1 MRFSNIFKVSALV
14 GTLFLL
20 IVSCE
25 EELDTIGEGVVA
37 GEPFS
42 TGKVEYDVFAFN
54 KGVTAVQTNQLPL
67 YQLGTY
73 NDPIYGKRRASII
86 SQLTLPTVS
95 PNFGDI
101 SQSSEDGPDNDQEN
115 ETVSEV
121 YLYIPFQQSPSG
133 DRDGDGVPDE
143 FESGDDAND
152 PNSDLDG
159 DGVTDNQERAIGSNP
174 FDPDEDGTGEGFVA
188 NSFPK
193 KFDLDSIYGNREQ
206 SFNLV
211 VSRSNYFLRDLDP
224 NSNFQEAQEYYSNQ
238 DFSGFIGEELFNG
251 EVTISDEELLFR
263 DNEDDPDTPDIDESQ
278 EITNRLNP
286 GIRVPLNPEFFQQ
299 NILDKEGQPELL
311 TQSNFRNFLRG
322 IHLTGTDMEEL
333 MFLLDLTQANIT
345 ISYTYD
351 DFDPETEQAVTSERN
366 YILNFLVG
374 TQVGINGN
382 AVNIFED
389 EMLPPNVAGALN
401 NEENASRIYVKGGAT
416 LAEIRLFDELENGGS
431 AIINQIKENNWVINE
446 ANLVFYVDRE
456 SVGSDVVEPP
466 RIYLFNAETNRP
478 IFDAANENPG
488 LNTGPNPLRYFL
500 NHGGLLETENDR
512 GLKYTVRITEHINNI
527 IVRDSA
533 NARLGLTATPNI
545 NLVGLREAI
554 GSDMQEVDYP
564 IAATMSPL
572 GTILYGS
579 NVAQGE
585 EDMKLKLEIYYTE
598 AN

>member
-1 MRFSNIFKVSALV
+1 
-14 GTLFLL
+14 
-20 IVSCE
+20 
-25 EELDTIGEGVVA
+25 
-37 GEPFS
+37 
-42 TGKVEYDVFAFN
+42 
-54 KGVTAVQTNQLPL
+54 
-67 YQLGTY
+67 
-73 NDPIYGKRRASII
+73 
-86 SQLTLPTVS
+86 
-95 PNFGDI
+95 
-101 SQSSEDGPDNDQEN
+101 
-115 ETVSEV
+115 
-121 YLYIPFQQSPSG
+121 
-133 DRDGDGVPDE
+133 
-143 FESGDDAND
+143 
-152 PNSDLDG
+152 
-159 DGVTDNQERAIGSNP
+159 
-174 FDPDEDGTGEGFVA
+174 
-188 NSFPK
+188 
-193 KFDLDSIYGNREQ
+193 
-206 SFNLV
+206 
-211 VSRSNYFLRDLDP
+211 
-224 NSNFQEAQEYYSNQ
+224 
-238 DFSGFIGEELFNG
+238 
-251 EVTISDEELLFR
+251 
-263 DNEDDPDTPDIDESQ
+263 
-278 EITNRLNP
+278 
-286 GIRVPLNPEFFQQ
+286 
-299 NILDKEGQPELL
+299 
-311 TQSNFRNFLRG
+311 
-322 IHLTGTDMEEL
+322 MEEL